1 MRYYSIYI
9 LRILQTKQSL
19 ETAFLCD
26 AKKLCFFCF
35 CSHQQ
40 SQKNPNG
47 LPILLE
53 KGT

>member
-1 MRYYSIYI
+1 MRYYSIYT

-26 AKKLCFFCF
+26 AKKLFCF